1 MSVSPISERDP
12 TLFDNSDES
21 KRLQQQN
28 ELLINEPNSEL
39 RIIEENSIIK
49 PM

>member
-1 MSVSPISERDP
+1 MSVSSISERDP
-12 TLFDNSDES
+12 TFFDNSDES

-28 ELLINEPNSEL
+28 DLLINEPNSEL

-49 PM
+49 SM